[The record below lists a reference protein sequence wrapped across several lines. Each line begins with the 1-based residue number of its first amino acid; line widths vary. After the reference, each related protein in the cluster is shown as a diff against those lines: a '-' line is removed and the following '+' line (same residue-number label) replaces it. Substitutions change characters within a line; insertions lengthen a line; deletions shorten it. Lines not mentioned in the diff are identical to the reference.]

1 MPIPEKQKL
10 ALLIEI
16 DAAADRFEAEWA
28 AQHLPLI
35 EDWICQF
42 DSSLQPQ
49 LLAELIAIELEW
61 RSNCG
66 EAPLLEEYQNRFPE
80 QALIVEQAFTRWL
93 QSNSLEA
100 TGEFQPDVADTF
112 VPTSELTPAESLSS
126 GKLFLDRFQL
136 QRKLGQGGFGS
147 VYEATDLQ
155 LGRSVALKVPHP
167 GASEEARQR
176 FLAEARAAGKLRHQH
191 IVTVFD
197 GGDTDGTLYI
207 VCELIEGRDLAQTIK
222 SAAPSLK
229 QLISWIHDAA
239 LGLAYAHREGV
250 IHRDIKPANLLI
262 SADRRILVA
271 DFGLARRHDDDS
283 ALTIDGSVFGTP
295 AYMSPEQATGNTAV
309 VGPASDQYSLGVV
322 LYEILT
328 GRVPFPGK
336 NIQQVLYQIQNQEAP
351 SPRSLHAAVPAD
363 LEAIC
368 QKSMSREPG
377 ERYPDLEAFA
387 ADLQRWLNHEPVLA
401 RPVSSVE
408 RLRRRM
414 KRHPLISA
422 LTVATIALLIVS
434 GITGA
439 LFWNRGHQ
447 IGQIQSQSESQ
458 LTAQEQKLE
467 QSRQK
472 VSLIQNEVIE
482 KSNAVDQNRYRILM
496 RQISEELQRGRMQAA
511 RLRNLLDE
519 CPPQLREWEWF
530 YFQHLLEPQSQLLF
544 SSQTPL
550 RDAALSPDGSQVAV
564 IDGEGTVSILSI
576 PQGQLT
582 HQWHS
587 KAIDVQQIAWNPA
600 GTQLAIGDKLN
611 SLRIW
616 DAQSGELIATLRNQ
630 DFLFGAKAG
639 NGEFVSPGV
648 SELLEAHLNRLRTQT
663 TKQNP
668 RKLTP
673 PVVDNLPFGGFAGNA
688 SLAGFPTALYSL
700 EGYGWAVAFDSTGKR
715 VAVGGD
721 RFIQLWDFEEQRR
734 THLLLVTK
742 NTYVT
747 SLSFS
752 PDDRRLSAGTFHGEL
767 VVFDTE
773 EGTELLRK
781 TMNVPHTHFTTAWK
795 PDSESVY
802 VPDSSGE
809 VGLLGISDQLL
820 RTPTERHRGEIN
832 AISLSQDG
840 SLLATAGTD
849 STIRIWHTE
858 AMQLAK
864 LLLTNSPELRRL
876 QFLSD
881 SRRLMTCSRGDV
893 RIWNIDSLTPPLR
906 SRRIYPREGEQ
917 NPDPEITPEVSIDE
931 TVTRVSLS
939 PDHQFSALVLNDV
952 RLNVRKMS
960 TGEQVLAFPDQAML
974 RTGTRVAG
982 APRFDPQGR
991 WLAMAAHGTEE
1002 VPNEKIPLVRGFGN
1016 PRAAKQEPVQK
1027 PYDLMIWTLPDWKTR
1042 TISLSQQPY
1051 LSDDP
1056 GFVAV
1061 SPDGRL
1067 LAYSR
1072 SQEIYLIDTDEFQV
1086 IRSLKTDSPIRCL
1099 DFSPSSES
1107 LALKCANGQIQLI
1120 NASTGAIERR
1130 FGKQGGPEPDK
1141 LIPVKPSLDLEFS
1154 PDGSLLAS
1162 GDRDGTIT
1170 LWNVETGAVQSRLT
1184 GHLGSID
1191 ALTFHPGGRRLVS
1204 ASSDHTIRIWDVI
1217 NGEEIGLLSDLDR
1230 NYFLS
1235 GDLTFSKKGRELY
1248 AAENGLFLRFDAGPE
1263 YLDR

>member
-1 MPIPEKQKL
+1 M
-10 ALLIEI
+10 LIEI
-16 DAAADRFEAEWA
+16 DAVADRFEAEWA
-28 AQHLPLI
+28 ASHRPLI

-66 EAPLLEEYQNRFPE
+66 EAPLPEEYRNRFPD
-80 QALIVEQAFTRWL
+80 QVAIVEQAFTSRL
-93 QSNSLEA
+93 QSNSLEM
-100 TGEFQPDVADTF
+100 TGEYQPDVADTF
-112 VPTSELTPAESLSS
+112 VPTSGLSPAESLSS

-167 GASEEARQR
+167 GASDETHQR

-197 GGDTDGTLYI
+197 GGDSDGTLYI
-207 VCELIEGRDLAQTIK
+207 VCELIEGQDLAQTVK

-229 QLISWIHDAA
+229 QLVSWIHDAA

-262 SADRRILVA
+262 AADGRILVA

-283 ALTIDGSVFGTP
+283 ALTVDGSVFGTP
-295 AYMSPEQATGNTAV
+295 AYMSPEQAMGNTAA

-336 NIQQVLYQIQNQEAP
+336 NIQQVLYQIQNLEAP
-351 SPRSLHAAVPAD
+351 APRSLHAAVPAD

-422 LTVATIALLIVS
+422 LTAATIILLILS

-439 LFWNRGHQ
+439 LSWDRGRQ

-458 LTAQEQKLE
+458 RTAQEQKLE

-482 KSNAVDQNRYRILM
+482 KNNAVDQNRYRILM
-496 RQISEELQRGRMQAA
+496 RQISEDLQRGRMQPD
-511 RLRNLLDE
+511 RLRSLLND
-519 CPPQLREWEWF
+519 CPPQLREWEWY
-530 YFQHLLEPQSQLLF
+530 YFQRLLHPQSQTLF

-550 RDAALSPDGSQVAV
+550 RDAAFSPDETQLAV
-564 IDGEGTVSILSI
+564 IDSQGTVSILSTS
-576 PQGQLT
+576 QGQLT
-582 HQWHS
+582 HQWQS

-611 SLRIW
+611 SLKIW
-616 DAQSGELIATLRNQ
+616 DVKSGKLIASLGNQ
-630 DFLFGAKAG
+630 DFLFGAKPA
-639 NGEFVSPGV
+639 NGEYISPGV
-648 SELLEAHLNRLRTQT
+648 SELIESHLNRSRPKA

-673 PVVDNLPFGGFAGNA
+673 PTPGNLPFGGFAGNA
-688 SLAGFPTALYSL
+688 PLAGFPAALHSL

-715 VAVGGD
+715 IAVGGD
-721 RFIQLWDFEEQRR
+721 RFVQIWDLAEQRR

-742 NTYVT
+742 HTYVT

-767 VVFDTE
+767 VVFDSE
-773 EGTELLRK
+773 EGTELLRIM
-781 TMNVPHTHFTTAWK
+781 MNVPHSHYTTAWN
-795 PDSESVY
+795 PDSESLY
-802 VPDSSGE
+802 VPDSDGE
-809 VGLLGISDQLL
+809 VGVLGISDQLL
-820 RTPTERHRGEIN
+820 RTPTERHRGKIN
-832 AISLSQDG
+832 SIRLSTDG
-840 SLLATAGTD
+840 ALLATAGTD
-849 STIRIWHTE
+849 STIRIWH
-858 AMQLAK
+858 ANALQLAK
-864 LLLTNSPELRRL
+864 LILMNSTEIRRL
-876 QFLSD
+876 QFFAD
-881 SRRLMTCSRGDV
+881 HHRLLACTPGDV
-893 RIWNIDSLTPPLR
+893 QVWNIDSLTPPLR
-906 SRRIYPREGEQ
+906 NRRIYPENEEQ
-917 NPDPEITPEVSIDE
+917 SPDPEIIAEVSIDE

-939 PDHQFSALVLNDV
+939 PDQQFSTVVLNEN
-952 RLNVRKMS
+952 RLSVRKMS
-960 TGEQVLAFPDQAML
+960 TGEQVLAFPDQTMIRA
-974 RTGTRVAG
+974 GTRISG

-991 WLAMAAHGTEE
+991 WLAVAAHGTEE
-1002 VPNEKIPLVRGFGN
+1002 VPDEKKPLRRGFAN
-1016 PRAAKQEPVQK
+1016 PRVAENAPVK
-1027 PYDLMIWTLPDWKTR
+1027 KTYDLMIWTLPDWKAQ
-1042 TISLSQQPY
+1042 TIRLSEQPY
-1051 LSDDP
+1051 ISYDP
-1056 GFVAV
+1056 GFIDA
-1061 SPDGRL
+1061 SSDGRL
-1067 LAYSR
+1067 LAYCRSR
-1072 SQEIYLIDTDEFQV
+1072 ELFLLDTGNYQV
-1086 IRSLKTDSPIRCL
+1086 IRSLKTSSPIRCL
-1099 DFSPSSES
+1099 DFSPSSQS

-1120 NASTGAIERR
+1120 NASTGAIERH
-1130 FGKQGGPEPDK
+1130 FGRQGGPEPDR
-1141 LIPVKPSLDLEFS
+1141 LIPVKSTLDLEFS

-1162 GDRDGTIT
+1162 GDREGTIT

-1184 GHLGSID
+1184 GHTGNID

-1204 ASSDHTIRIWDVI
+1204 SSSDHTIRIWDVI

-1230 NYFLS
+1230 NYYLS
-1235 GDLTFSKKGRELY
+1235 GGLTFSKNGRELY

-1263 YLDR
+1263 LLTR